1 MPIGSITAQKYLFSS
16 SGNVIDWNLP
26 HFHRISRTDKT
37 ARHNFCFTFIF
48 QNAEKNFFGSSQRF
62 FVDAQCLILGNDS
75 SPPPLQIAVWDRE
88 FPFIFR
94 FNISNSRFGFS
105 GYHQLLHFPEAAF
118 RKQDCSLFYFPKSE
132 KLNSRWPFLQGNP
145 LQLFFSRA
153 NCSVI
158 FPFPVGKNKT
168 KIRCQKVFIFPPTR
182 LGHSLEKMLI
192 YPALNAAVRVSFYP
206 DWILS
211 DAAFRFIFQAS
222 FFVFS

>member
-48 QNAEKNFFGSSQRF
+48 QIAEKNFFGSSQRF
-62 FVDAQCLILGNDS
+62 FVDAQCLILGNYS

-94 FNISNSRFGFS
+94 FNISNPALDFPVIVSSCTFPKPLWGNRTA
-105 GYHQLLHFPEAAF
+105 HF
-118 RKQDCSLFYFPKSE
+118 FYFPKSE
-132 KLNSRWPFLQGNP
+132 KQDSQWPFLQGNP
-145 LQLFFSRA
+145 LQLFFIRA

-168 KIRCQKVFIFPPTR
+168 KIRWQKVFIFPPTR
-182 LGHSLEKMLI
+182 LGHSLEKVSI
-192 YPALNAAVRVSFYP
+192 YPALNAAVRFSFYP